1 MKTTALITLLC
12 ASSTSAF
19 VAPNNNRSSVQKI
32 TSLNANSNNQ
42 HNIEKLTNAAT
53 IAAATILSSPL
64 GAIAEG
70 DDYEYGAVDAPGG
83 MSYILYNFIHE

>member
-12 ASSTSAF
+12 ATSTSAF
-19 VAPNNNRSSVQKI
+19 VAPNNRRPAQKI
-32 TSLNANSNNQ
+32 TSLNANLN

-53 IAAATILSSPL
+53 IATATVLSSPL

-83 MSYILYNFIHE
+83 MSYILYNFYV

>member
-1 MKTTALITLLC
+1 MKTTALLTLL
-12 ASSTSAF
+12 STSTSAF
-19 VAPNNNRSSVQKI
+19 VAPNNNRRSVQKI

-42 HNIEKLTNAAT
+42 HNIEKLTNAVT

-83 MSYILYNFIHE
+83 IILL

>member
-1 MKTTALITLLC
+1 MKTTALLTLLC
-12 ASSTSAF
+12 VTSTSAF
-19 VAPNNNRSSVQKI
+19 VAPNRRPVQKI

-83 MSYILYNFIHE
+83 M

>member
-12 ASSTSAF
+12 ATSTSAF
-19 VAPNNNRSSVQKI
+19 VAPNNRRPAQKI

-83 MSYILYNFIHE
+83 MW

>member
-1 MKTTALITLLC
+1 MKTTALLTLLC
-12 ASSTSAF
+12 ATSTSAF
-19 VAPNNNRSSVQKI
+19 VAPNSRRPIQKA
-32 TSLNANSNNQ
+32 TSLNAKSNNQ
-42 HNIEKLTNAAT
+42 HNIDKLTNVAT

-83 MSYILYNFIHE
+83 M

>member
-1 MKTTALITLLC
+1 MKITALFTLLC
-12 ASSTSAF
+12 ATSTSAF
-19 VAPNNNRSSVQKI
+19 VAPNNRRSVHKI
-32 TSLNANSNNQ
+32 TSLNAKSNNQ

-53 IAAATILSSPL
+53 IAAATLLSSPL

-83 MSYILYNFIHE
+83 MYICI